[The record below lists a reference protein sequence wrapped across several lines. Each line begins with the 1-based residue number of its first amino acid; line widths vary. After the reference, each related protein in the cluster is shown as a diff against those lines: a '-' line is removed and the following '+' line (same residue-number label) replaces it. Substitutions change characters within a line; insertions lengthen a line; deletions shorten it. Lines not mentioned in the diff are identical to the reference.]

1 MGYKC
6 YAGGIGSHSTSV
18 GSYHES
24 YARLR
29 APGDTRKP
37 RDESEGPDLR
47 SKSSRPAAATR

>member
-1 MGYKC
+1 MGYKT
-6 YAGGIGSHSTSV
+6 YAGGIGSHSTAV

-37 RDESEGPDLR
+37 LDESKRPDLR
-47 SKSSRPAAATR
+47 SRSSREAAAAR

>member
-6 YAGGIGSHSTSV
+6 YAGGIGSSSTAV

-29 APGDTRKP
+29 ADGDPRKELG
-37 RDESEGPDLR
+37 ESEGPDLR
-47 SKSSRPAAATR
+47 SKSSREAAAAR